1 MPVPTSNVD
10 PLDKGRSIFMTDLK
24 NPKLIFAKGWLF
36 LAILLISITAVLLET
51 RSWRVAALLLL
62 IVWSSAR
69 FYYFMFYV
77 IEKYVD
83 SNYRFAGITSFVRYL
98 LERK

>member
-1 MPVPTSNVD
+1 MAE
-10 PLDKGRSIFMTDLK
+10 LK
-24 NPKLIFAKGWLF
+24 NPKLIHLKGWLF
-36 LAILLISITAVLLET
+36 LGILLMSIALVLLEHA
-51 RSWRVAALLLL
+51 SWRTGLLLLL

-83 SNYRFAGITSFVRYL
+83 PNYRFAGIMSFVKYL
-98 LERK
+98 CGRSKTTDDRQSEN

>member
-1 MPVPTSNVD
+1 
-10 PLDKGRSIFMTDLK
+10 MTDLK
-24 NPKLIFAKGWLF
+24 NPKLIYAKGWLF
-36 LAILLISITAVLLET
+36 LAILLISIAAVLLET

-83 SNYRFAGITSFVRYL
+83 SNYRFAGITSFIRYL
-98 LERK
+98 WQRK

>member
-1 MPVPTSNVD
+1 MA
-10 PLDKGRSIFMTDLK
+10 DLK
-24 NPKLIFAKGWLF
+24 NPKLIYLKGWLF
-36 LAILLISITAVLLET
+36 LGILLLSI
-51 RSWRVAALLLL
+51 ALLLLENASWRTGLLLML

-83 SNYRFAGITSFVRYL
+83 PNYRFAGIMSFVKHLFRD
-98 LERK
+98 RKTPDDCQGEN